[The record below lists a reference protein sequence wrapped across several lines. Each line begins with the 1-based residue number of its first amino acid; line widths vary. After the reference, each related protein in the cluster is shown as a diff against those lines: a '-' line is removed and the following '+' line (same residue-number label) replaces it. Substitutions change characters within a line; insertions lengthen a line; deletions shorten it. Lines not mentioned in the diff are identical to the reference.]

1 MIALVINRYRKI
13 EITTSKLKLNRR
25 SRKLKESKSIL
36 KGPYNKKRMIE
47 SEPSAKAKLN
57 LFIGFLN

>member
-25 SRKLKESKSIL
+25 SRKLKELKSIL

-47 SEPSAKAKLN
+47 SEPSTKAKLN
-57 LFIGFLN
+57 LFIGFLY